1 MILND
6 IIRELEEYK
15 EEMLEKEEYQ
25 LKQAAVVQVVPEKE
39 KADVQDKIK
48 ELDGI
53 KLVLKKQLIDIIQDS
68 NKIQNGLQNQLQG
81 AQMLIETVRNE
92 YEEFIQVVKLEYES
106 YKNNHIQEYES
117 LKNSFESTKL
127 KFLEEKKR
135 MAQEYQTILVS
146 MQNHFEDYRKTSEF
160 LFNAELIK
168 LADELTTQAT
178 KYEAEILYIV
188 QAKDKFYSDLMVSK
202 DAKIMSLIEG
212 SDLQS
217 LMQKNEL
224 DLENLRKE
232 HTKEIERVKTDQE
245 IESKNIISLLQRQN
259 VNLETK
265 CDKIQ
270 SHLKI
275 MEGRMKEL
283 LTTIDQKNK
292 VITERDEF
300 ILNTEIESKVI
311 D

>member
-1 MILND
+1 
-6 IIRELEEYK
+6 
-15 EEMLEKEEYQ
+15 
-25 LKQAAVVQVVPEKE
+25 
-39 KADVQDKIK
+39 
-48 ELDGI
+48 
-53 KLVLKKQLIDIIQDS
+53 
-68 NKIQNGLQNQLQG
+68 
-81 AQMLIETVRNE
+81 
-92 YEEFIQVVKLEYES
+92 
-106 YKNNHIQEYES
+106 
-117 LKNSFESTKL
+117 
-127 KFLEEKKR
+127 

-168 LADELTTQAT
+168 LADQLTTQAQ

-232 HTKEIERVKTDQE
+232 HTKEIERVKADQE
-245 IESKNIISLLQRQN
+245 IESKNIIALLQRQN

-270 SHLKI
+270 SHLKV

-283 LTTIDQKNK
+283 LVTIDQKNK
-292 VITERDEF
+292 VIAEREEF
-300 ILNTEIESKVI
+300 ILNTDIENKVKMCI
-311 D
+311 LSLRRNLLI

>member
-1 MILND
+1 
-6 IIRELEEYK
+6 
-15 EEMLEKEEYQ
+15 
-25 LKQAAVVQVVPEKE
+25 
-39 KADVQDKIK
+39 
-48 ELDGI
+48 
-53 KLVLKKQLIDIIQDS
+53 
-68 NKIQNGLQNQLQG
+68 
-81 AQMLIETVRNE
+81 VRSE
-92 YEEFIQVVKLEYES
+92 YEEFIQVTKLEYES
-106 YKNNHIQEYES
+106 YKNNHIQEYDS
-117 LKNSFESTKL
+117 LKKSFESTKL
-127 KFLEEKKR
+127 KFLEEKKK

-168 LADELTTQAT
+168 LADQLTTQAQ

-232 HTKEIERVKTDQE
+232 HIKEIERVKTDQE

-270 SHLKI
+270 SHLKV

-292 VITERDEF
+292 VITERDE
-300 ILNTEIESKVI
+300 LLLKTDIENKV
-311 D
+311 